1 MGLNK
6 TMTSSFY
13 SIIMG
18 ASALTEWNHHVLF
31 MHRHYLAGTGKN
43 YTYMPE
49 YIRPLK
55 YRLKEGYDYGK
66 NHNFEGPIRMKTWAS
81 DTNIKDEAYT
91 LKDYDYIV
99 GGNFDESCN
108 FNYTVYIKDKY
119 DFNFRKDHNGSYV
132 TYDNFARLMGGVVP
146 GFISQAKPFIVKGKK
161 DDIYHPTSS

>member
-1 MGLNK
+1 M
-6 TMTSSFY
+6 
-13 SIIMG
+13 
-18 ASALTEWNHHVLF
+18 E
-31 MHRHYLAGTGKN
+31 
-43 YTYMPE
+43 
-49 YIRPLK
+49 
-55 YRLKEGYDYGK
+55 K

-91 LKDYDYIV
+91 LKDYSYIV

-108 FNYTVYIKDKY
+108 FNYTVYIKDEY

-146 GFISQAKPFIVKGKK
+146 EFIAQAKPFIVKGKK

>member
-1 MGLNK
+1 
-6 TMTSSFY
+6 
-13 SIIMG
+13 
-18 ASALTEWNHHVLF
+18 
-31 MHRHYLAGTGKN
+31 
-43 YTYMPE
+43 
-49 YIRPLK
+49 
-55 YRLKEGYDYGK
+55 
-66 NHNFEGPIRMKTWAS
+66 MKTWAS

-108 FNYTVYIKDKY
+108 FNYTVYIEDKY